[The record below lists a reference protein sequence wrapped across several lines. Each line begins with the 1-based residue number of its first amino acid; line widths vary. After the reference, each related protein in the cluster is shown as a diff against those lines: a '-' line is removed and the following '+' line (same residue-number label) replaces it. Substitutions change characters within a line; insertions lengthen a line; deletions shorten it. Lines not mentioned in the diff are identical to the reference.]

1 MGHEQGDR
9 HARRRGQA
17 LGQAVEFEQLC
28 LFLTV
33 AMKGVRQ
40 GGGEAGWVEGGGEL
54 VAESRARGV
63 WLDARV

>member
-1 MGHEQGDR
+1 M
-9 HARRRGQA
+9 
-17 LGQAVEFEQLC
+17 EFEQLC